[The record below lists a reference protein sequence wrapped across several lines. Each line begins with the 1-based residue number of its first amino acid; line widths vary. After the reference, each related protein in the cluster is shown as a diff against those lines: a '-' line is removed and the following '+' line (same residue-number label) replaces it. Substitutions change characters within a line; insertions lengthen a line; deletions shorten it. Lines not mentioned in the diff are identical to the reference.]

1 VPNVYETLML
11 KRIHTLLRP
20 AAYRYRLGMKILAL
34 CRPRPAVD
42 RDQIAPHAAGEMA
55 ALRSLK
61 AAGTLLEAYS
71 PGGPGAVLI
80 FDGERPAVEAA
91 VASLPL
97 MHAGLIDAELIELH
111 PFDGF

>member
-1 VPNVYETLML
+1 
-11 KRIHTLLRP
+11 
-20 AAYRYRLGMKILAL
+20 MKVLVL
-34 CRPRPAVD
+34 CRTRPGVD
-42 RDQIAPHAAGEMA
+42 RDQIAPHTAAEMG

-80 FDGERPAVEAA
+80 FDGERPVVEAA

-97 MHAGLIDAELIELH
+97 IDAGLIDAELIELH
-111 PFDGF
+111 PFAGF

>member
-1 VPNVYETLML
+1 
-11 KRIHTLLRP
+11 
-20 AAYRYRLGMKILAL
+20 
-34 CRPRPAVD
+34 
-42 RDQIAPHAAGEMA
+42 MA

-80 FDGERPAVEAA
+80 FDGRRPAIEAA

-111 PFDGF
+111 PFAGF

>member
-1 VPNVYETLML
+1 MEPCRKPARRSVCWHLDTVP
-11 KRIHTLLRP
+11 
-20 AAYRYRLGMKILAL
+20 GMKVLVL
-34 CRPRPAVD
+34 CRPRLGVD
-42 RDQIAPHAAGEMA
+42 REQIAPHAAGEMA

-61 AAGTLLEAYS
+61 AAGILLEAYS

-97 MHAGLIDAELIELH
+97 MEAGLIDAEMIEMH
-111 PFDGF
+111 PFTGF

>member
-1 VPNVYETLML
+1 VL
-11 KRIHTLLRP
+11 
-20 AAYRYRLGMKILAL
+20 AYRYRLGMKVLVL
-34 CRPRPAVD
+34 CRPRPGVD
-42 RDQIAPHAAGEMA
+42 RDQIAPHAADEMA

-111 PFDGF
+111 PFAGF